1 MDSANAYP
9 TLIASSP
16 LLAPSSMESAK
27 QSAYPTFKDA
37 QNALDRVCRTLES
50 AGKDAQKAQTQ
61 LKERDLRIEQLVAKL
76 EASEAECTSLKVQR
90 DALLAERTTL
100 AKKEAAV
107 EAAEEELRAEK
118 EKAVEVLS
126 RAAATM
132 QEMAD
137 AHRRPG
143 VSAVGAIKSDAGTV
157 MTMPTA
163 AAGAKAEPS
172 AGAVAGTKRQNSD
185 SNADLPAALS
195 RTRKTRRLS
204 KSTSESEYDSDSW
217 IPPKRKP
224 PVKPTTLLRKP
235 KFKGQV

>member
-1 MDSANAYP
+1 
-9 TLIASSP
+9 
-16 LLAPSSMESAK
+16 MESAK
-27 QSAYPTFKDA
+27 QSAFPTVKDA

-76 EASEAECTSLKVQR
+76 ETSEAECTSLKVER

-107 EAAEEELRAEK
+107 GAAEEELRAEK

-163 AAGAKAEPS
+163 ACVSSFLAFLIYLHAYSIIAL
-172 AGAVAGTKRQNSD
+172 VRRQNRPL
-185 SNADLPAALS
+185 AQS
-195 RTRKTRRLS
+195 RARNVRIATRTPTCR
-204 KSTSESEYDSDSW
+204 
-217 IPPKRKP
+217 PPFRAHARP
-224 PVKPTTLLRKP
+224 
-235 KFKGQV
+235 GAC